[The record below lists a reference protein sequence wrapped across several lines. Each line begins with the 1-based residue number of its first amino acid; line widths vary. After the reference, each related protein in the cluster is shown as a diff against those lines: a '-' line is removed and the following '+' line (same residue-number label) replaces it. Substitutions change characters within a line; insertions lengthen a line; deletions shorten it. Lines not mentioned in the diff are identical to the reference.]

1 MMIDRYHN
9 VNYINVVDDSKY
21 YIDEKTHYKI
31 QELVGRSTLLIFT
44 LEFDQSLYDNDD
56 AFKIIKGYN
65 HFIKHKYH
73 LDWLKYEHNRI
84 DKLARS

>member
-31 QELVGRSTLLIFT
+31 
-44 LEFDQSLYDNDD
+44 
-56 AFKIIKGYN
+56 
-65 HFIKHKYH
+65 
-73 LDWLKYEHNRI
+73 
-84 DKLARS
+84 